1 MPQTLGTHVLSY
13 QKKATKAKE
22 KRLFRMQA
30 RDFAGADTLALI
42 IGQSSALLLP
52 KISLL
57 ILLILQIISISS
69 TI

>member
-1 MPQTLGTHVLSY
+1 MPQTFGTRVLSH
-13 QKKATKAKE
+13 QKKTTKAKE
-22 KRLFRMQA
+22 KTLFRMQA

-42 IGQSSALLLP
+42 IGQTSALLLP

-57 ILLILQIISISS
+57 ILLIIQIISISS